1 MSMGL
6 SRSGAGLTRGFFRQ
20 RGSIPAAGATT
31 GAEPCGGERASFL
44 DIVGKDD
51 EVLRPRFVN
60 SDLNAGAAELHRS
73 MAIVFAV
80 AFRVSMNRRATGER

>member
-6 SRSGAGLTRGFFRQ
+6 SRSGAGLTQGVF
-20 RGSIPAAGATT
+20 GCCDT
-31 GAEPCGGERASFL
+31 
-44 DIVGKDD
+44 
-51 EVLRPRFVN
+51 EVLRLRLVSGDF
-60 SDLNAGAAELHRS
+60 NAGVAEHHRS